1 MILNV
6 FGKIFI
12 MASGPVLSLQSY
24 NTYSEYVAVKQVY
37 FINAKYTFNIKKL
50 TFNHHRYAVISLKVV
65 ILWFIRTN

>member
-24 NTYSEYVAVKQVY
+24 NTYSEYVAIKQVF
-37 FINAKYTFNIKKL
+37 FINAKYTFNIK
-50 TFNHHRYAVISLKVV
+50 N
-65 ILWFIRTN
+65 